1 MGLGILGSHS
11 SDLFPRLPQG
21 SAQLQLQ
28 PPQCQADRG
37 TWGWVLLPQL
47 VPTLLLQWFL
57 WRRSFLLRCER
68 CSPGGSPV
76 LSTCW
81 LCQGREGGW
90 GQRKKSR
97 RRCGWGGVGISF
109 TLSPNPPQLSRFLFI
124 VMNNNTKA
132 WYLFPSEFLFTD

>member
-1 MGLGILGSHS
+1 MGFGILGSHS

-37 TWGWVLLPQL
+37 MWGWALLPQL

-68 CSPGGSPV
+68 CSPGVPRCFPRVG
-76 LSTCW
+76 CAKAEREAG
-81 LCQGREGGW
+81 GRERRAGGDV
-90 GQRKKSR
+90 
-97 RRCGWGGVGISF
+97 VGEGLGSASLCPLI
-109 TLSPNPPQLSRFLFI
+109 LHN
-124 VMNNNTKA
+124 
-132 WYLFPSEFLFTD
+132 